1 MAKKKEFSYS
11 DLILYLNE
19 RYTVRQFATEAKV
32 STQHAYNIL
41 DSRTR
46 LSERVIEELGIKVTY
61 EVSK

>member
-1 MAKKKEFSYS
+1 MAKKKEFNYS
-11 DLILYLNE
+11 NLIMYLNE

-46 LSERVIEELGIKVTY
+46 LSDSVIKELGIKVTY
-61 EVSK
+61 EVTK

>member
-41 DSRTR
+41 DSRTK
-46 LSERVIEELGIKVTY
+46 LSESVIKELGIKVTY
-61 EVSK
+61 EVSR